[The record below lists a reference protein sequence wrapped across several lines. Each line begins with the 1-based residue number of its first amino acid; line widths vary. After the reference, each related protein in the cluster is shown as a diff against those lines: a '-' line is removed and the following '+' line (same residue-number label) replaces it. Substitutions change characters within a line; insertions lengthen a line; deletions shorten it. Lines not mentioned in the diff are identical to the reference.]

1 MVKKTGKKKSKF
13 THDGFERISIWQ
25 ANIGDLVCYLTA
37 QKIYIIA
44 DKTEEY
50 VMIVSATQQFKSK
63 SSFDVK
69 RVMRAEDVNE
79 ESYCNLLEKF
89 SSSDKNVSLS
99 DLRLISEE
107 YKQTGSLSSATL
119 ERIKPIVVESEIQE
133 PQQETN
139 ESISFDYQLPEDW
152 NADEW
157 FDIIQDK
164 VFRTEKE
171 VETKFILPLLAR
183 LGYTEDD
190 RYDAMLIEGAEGS
203 RKISLEIDFAM
214 FASDAE
220 EICDQ
225 TILIVEAKKEHRLT
239 KQTEMEKAQRQ
250 ARSYAIWTGCKFG
263 LITDSRTIQVLD
275 IMPNIGSYKVLF
287 ECQRSEL
294 KERFIEL
301 YNFAGKDKLRNY
313 YLELILINL
322 ELPVSH

>member
-1 MVKKTGKKKSKF
+1 MAKKTGKKKNKF

-25 ANIGDLVCYLTA
+25 ANVGDLVCYLTA

-44 DKTEEY
+44 DKNEEY
-50 VMIVSATQQFKSK
+50 VLLVSATQQFKSK

-69 RVMRAEDVNE
+69 RVMKAGDVNK
-79 ESYCNLLEKF
+79 ESYNKLLEKF
-89 SSSDKNVSLS
+89 SSSDKNISLS
-99 DLRLISEE
+99 DLRLMSEE
-107 YKQTGSLSSATL
+107 YKQTGAISTVTL
-119 ERIKPIVVESEIQE
+119 DKIKPVIIENQE
-133 PQQETN
+133 PQQEPK
-139 ESISFDYQLPEDW
+139 EDISFDYQLSKDW

-157 FDIIQDK
+157 FDKIQDK

-214 FASDAE
+214 FASDTE
-220 EICDQ
+220 EISDQ

-275 IMPNIGSYKVLF
+275 IMPNVGSYKVLF

-294 KERFIEL
+294 KGRFIEL
-301 YNFAGKDKLRNY
+301 YNLAGKERLKNY
-313 YLELILINL
+313 YLEL
-322 ELPVSH
+322 V